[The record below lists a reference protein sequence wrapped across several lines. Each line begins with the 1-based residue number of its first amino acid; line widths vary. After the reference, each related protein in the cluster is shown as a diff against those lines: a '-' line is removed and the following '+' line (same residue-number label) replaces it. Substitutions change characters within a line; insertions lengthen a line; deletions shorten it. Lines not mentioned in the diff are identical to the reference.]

1 MTTVDDARRVMTDAK
16 TEIQRLR
23 FALNEIN
30 GHAHCCVIQ
39 RVPSDDNIIAEHI
52 AEIERLAKKALFS

>member
-1 MTTVDDARRVMTDAK
+1 MTPIDDAVRVMTNARI
-16 TEIQRLR
+16 EIARLR